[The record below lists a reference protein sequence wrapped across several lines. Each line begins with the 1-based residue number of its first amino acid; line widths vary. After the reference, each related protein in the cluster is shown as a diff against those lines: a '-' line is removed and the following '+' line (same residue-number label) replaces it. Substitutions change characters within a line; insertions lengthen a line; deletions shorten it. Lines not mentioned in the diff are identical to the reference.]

1 MRVLVTGAAGYVGW
15 AVVHELAAV
24 GDEVVALVH
33 RTDVSFP
40 AAIEKRKADLLDA
53 ASLALAMEGVEAICH
68 LAALTQVRASMLHP
82 TLYYRVNVG
91 GTINL
96 LDALAEKSRRGS
108 APGSFVLASTCQVY
122 GASTAQ
128 PIAEDAALQNMNPYA
143 ASKAACEQLV
153 GWHAASGSVGA
164 TTLRIFNAAG
174 SATGR
179 GDRDLSR
186 IIPKAVAMA
195 TGSCPRV
202 EVNGEGT
209 AIRDFVAVRDVARAF
224 VSADHASNPGRHA
237 VYNVGATPASVRDV
251 IAVAEQVTGQSVS
264 VRHLPAH
271 RAEPPVLTADTSRI
285 RAALGWQPECSG
297 LEQMVRGQWSAATGA
312 RGTRNRLLKQSSAQ
326 NRP

>member
-15 AVVHELAAV
+15 AVVHELVAV
-24 GDEVVALVH
+24 GDEVIALVH
-33 RTDVSFP
+33 HTDASFP
-40 AAIEKRKADLLDA
+40 AVAERRKADLLDP
-53 ASLALAMEGVEAICH
+53 ASLAAAMEGVEAICH
-68 LAALTQVRASMLHP
+68 LAALTQVRVSVEHP

-96 LDALAEKSRRGS
+96 LDALAEESRRRS

-122 GASTAQ
+122 GAPAAQ
-128 PIAEDAALQNMNPYA
+128 PIAEDAALQNINPYA

-153 GWHAASGSVGA
+153 GWQAASGSVGA
-164 TTLRIFNAAG
+164 TTLRIFNVAG
-174 SATGR
+174 STAGR

-186 IIPKAVAMA
+186 IIPKAVAVA
-195 TGSCPRV
+195 TGSAPRV

-224 VSADHASNPGRHA
+224 VSAVHASDPGRHA

-251 IAVAEQVTGQSVS
+251 IAVAEHVTGQSVG

-271 RAEPPVLTADTSRI
+271 RAEAPVLTANTSRI
-285 RAALGWQPECSG
+285 RAALGWRPEFSG
-297 LEQMVRGQWSAATGA
+297 LEQMVRGQWSAAT
-312 RGTRNRLLKQSSAQ
+312 RDE
-326 NRP
+326 